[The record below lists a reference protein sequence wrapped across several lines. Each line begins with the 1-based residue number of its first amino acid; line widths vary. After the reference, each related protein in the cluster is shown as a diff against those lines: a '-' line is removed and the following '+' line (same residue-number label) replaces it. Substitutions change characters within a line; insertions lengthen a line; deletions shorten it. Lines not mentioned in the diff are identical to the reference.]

1 MLLQISSNVRHQI
14 IHLRR
19 RLAIRIW
26 ALALIAFVPSFLH
39 AQLKPEEL
47 GRDFLVKL
55 MMKDSS
61 QFYAVVLAKP
71 LPDRIIAETR
81 NGRLEI
87 PLRDI
92 DWALDYRFNYVMKDD
107 ILSRSTKNSVDD
119 QKYEVTRF
127 LSRPKLPD
135 ISTVYTKDHDIFKG
149 HRYLFDDTAHVIL
162 ATLYGNLFFKY
173 PALDK
178 VENFSGD
185 SDTRE
190 TFYTTTYLTANDPLA
205 SQGFLTPTARSF
217 GDSNSFISDYLLAG
231 LQFNYGATNW
241 LSVNAGGL
249 FGFFLPTQVITAT
262 GGVKITPYQS
272 GLWAV
277 AVGGQ
282 GVYTQVVNITR
293 IAFPYAVATYGTWEG
308 GLSVLGGM
316 AYQWKTDTVTH
327 QPYHLTNSVI
337 AFEGDMRVGENIKAG
352 LEFFFISDFNI
363 VPVCAWLRYF
373 QNNLTVNAGVV
384 FSLYKSGA
392 ARTTPTLGQYVFNTN
407 FDIIPLVS
415 ATFHF

>member
-1 MLLQISSNVRHQI
+1 M
-14 IHLRR
+14 
-19 RLAIRIW
+19 
-26 ALALIAFVPSFLH
+26 
-39 AQLKPEEL
+39 
-47 GRDFLVKL
+47 
-55 MMKDSS
+55 
-61 QFYAVVLAKP
+61 
-71 LPDRIIAETR
+71 
-81 NGRLEI
+81 
-87 PLRDI
+87 
-92 DWALDYRFNYVMKDD
+92 
-107 ILSRSTKNSVDD
+107 
-119 QKYEVTRF
+119 
-127 LSRPKLPD
+127 
-135 ISTVYTKDHDIFKG
+135 
-149 HRYLFDDTAHVIL
+149 
-162 ATLYGNLFFKY
+162 
-173 PALDK
+173 
-178 VENFSGD
+178 
-185 SDTRE
+185 
-190 TFYTTTYLTANDPLA
+190 
-205 SQGFLTPTARSF
+205 
-217 GDSNSFISDYLLAG
+217 LAG